1 MAQLIH
7 NIASVLDK
15 VVLQKFNS
23 TGEAGTEPDD
33 DTDLDNI
40 LSLYNDEDI
49 DMLEEED
56 FANPD
61 LGWSDGE
68 ATNPDEGDHEDSEMN
83 DVLNRQNR
91 PEILPDLRRDLRGSK
106 AAGFRVGVLG
116 DIKGGVDCYVSL
128 SIKIS
133 KLGLGDEAINAWK
146 LNKDQYFILLLHYS
160 DYYKTLAELVRH
172 AYHSKQSIR
181 FCVGTSKH
189 YKPTLVEAISAFST
203 VQPSQNESSFEE
215 ASKIAS
221 RGFKDIFISRPLN
234 ELLNSRLVDLVTQR
248 IQYQL
253 PWDGAERFLAGKCIS
268 DSSGLQH

>member
-1 MAQLIH
+1 MAQLVH

-15 VVLQKFNS
+15 AVLQKCNS
-23 TGEAGTEPDD
+23 TGEARTELDD

-40 LSLYNDEDI
+40 LRYYNDEDI
-49 DMLEEED
+49 DMLEEEE

-61 LGWSDGE
+61 LDGWSDGE

-91 PEILPDLRRDLRGSK
+91 PEILPELRRDLRGSK

-128 SIKIS
+128 SVKIS
-133 KLGLGDEAINAWK
+133 KLGLSDEAINAWK
-146 LNKDQYFILLLHYS
+146 LNKNQYFILLLHYS
-160 DYYKTLAELVRH
+160 DYYKTLVELVRH

-189 YKPTLVEAISAFST
+189 YKPSLVEAISAFST
-203 VQPSQNESSFEE
+203 VQPSQSEGGFDE
-215 ASKIAS
+215 ASGAAS

-234 ELLNSRLVDLVTQR
+234 ELLNTRLVDLVTQR

-253 PWDGAERFLAGKCIS
+253 SWDGAERFLAGKCIS
-268 DSSGLQH
+268 NP